1 MSNSAKSP
9 VRSERQERHHR
20 KLSEQPITFLGLFL
34 VPFAGLFTAWLIHI
48 WAVGISINVWRWHWH
63 VAGNLPALVFTA
75 CAVSVGSVGLGVLAW
90 NFAEHRKAPFRVSLA
105 ASTSGLG
112 FLFAISVGV
121 GPHRWWSGVFVLTG
135 WYVAIAWSLARLNVT
150 RQDPREQVEA
160 EEPGFLK
167 RLTGWKMRSSKTE
180 LDHNGSPLR
189 TDIEFQHAPGDVT
202 KTLQDA
208 VPNIESYAA
217 APSGLSRAVPT
228 DRSDRTRLSVMH
240 QDPLAGLIPLG
251 PPSHPGGSVAEPATF
266 SIYDTGHP
274 VWCCLFGGRGVNPT
288 GYGFMG
294 VTRSGKTV
302 AENLMLTDA
311 VITRNDGVILYL
323 NKAKGMQDARP
334 IFPGIEVA
342 ILTNALQD
350 YVSALNQVLRI
361 MDYRQRQLS
370 AYGISA
376 WSARRC
382 FHEPPQRKANG
393 ETTPMEPMPALI
405 VHIGEADAVY
415 ESPKGAELAD
425 YIASKGL
432 SLGVIQG
439 NSLQRATADKM
450 PSNLR
455 FNISAWW
462 CFGTGDAYSAAYALS
477 DRTLSAIPE
486 AGRPDNWKASRP
498 GNFFF
503 EGPGV
508 DESLWPVRA
517 KTQMLAP
524 GTSPNAPQDEIDSAL
539 QEALLARCREF
550 APQMAKLDR
559 GSVLATGDP
568 GAPQTW
574 WELAAAET
582 DRIRDEL
589 IGAPADMPRYDRTG
603 AGPMFTREPVNMTAS
618 DRKPAT
624 ANLPARPQTWTA
636 NRSPEETENMEVMD
650 EIADEIRSVQE
661 VEGVELYPAELDSE
675 TANVDPLAPLPPT
688 ADPDD
693 EVSWE
698 DPRPEPRSRND
709 ALRAFHAALR
719 ELIDDPALRDP
730 REPDG
735 NTVLITPGEIHDRYP
750 YRSRPWFSEILIE
763 MAEGALTPP
772 PTMSLARA
780 EDYPPHEGKY
790 RLRRLPDDPQ

>member
-1 MSNSAKSP
+1 MNSAKSP
-9 VRSERQERHHR
+9 VRGERHERHHR

-34 VPFAGLFTAWLIHI
+34 VPFAGLFTAWLIHA
-48 WAVGISINVWRWHWH
+48 WAVGVSLDAGPLHWH
-63 VAGNLPALVFTA
+63 VAGNLPALVLTS
-75 CAVSVGSVGLGVLAW
+75 CAVSVGAVGLGVLAW

-112 FLFAISVGV
+112 FLFAVSVGV

-150 RQDPREQVEA
+150 RQDPREPA
-160 EEPGFLK
+160 EPEDPGFLK
-167 RLTGWKMRSSKTE
+167 RIAKWAVRSEKTT
-180 LDHNGSPLR
+180 LDHQGKPLR

-202 KTLQDA
+202 KTMQDA

-217 APSGLSRAVPT
+217 APSGLSRAVGT
-228 DRSDRTRLSVMH
+228 DRSDRTKLSVMH

-251 PPSHPGGSVAEPATF
+251 PPSHPGASVAEPATF
-266 SIYDTGHP
+266 SMYDTGHP
-274 VWCCLFGGRGVNPT
+274 VWCCLFGGQGVNPT

-342 ILTNALQD
+342 ILTTALQD

-376 WSARRC
+376 WSARKC
-382 FHEPPQRKANG
+382 FHHPPQRKANG
-393 ETTPMEPMPALI
+393 EATPMEPMPALV

-415 ESPKGAELAD
+415 ENPKASELAD

-432 SLGVIQG
+432 SLGVIEG

-455 FNISAWW
+455 FNVSAWW
-462 CFGTGDAYSAAYALS
+462 CFGTGDPYSADYALS

-486 AGRPDNWKASRP
+486 AGRPHNWKASKP
-498 GNFFF
+498 GNHFY

-524 GTSPNAPQDEIDSAL
+524 DVSPDAPHDEIDSAL
-539 QEALLARCREF
+539 QEALLERCRRF
-550 APQMAKLDR
+550 ASQMAKLDR

-568 GAPQTW
+568 DSPQTW

-589 IGAPADMPRYDRTG
+589 IGGTANSA
-603 AGPMFTREPVNMTAS
+603 ANMTAS
-618 DRKPAT
+618 DRNPAT
-624 ANLPARPQTWTA
+624 ANPAAGPQTRTA
-636 NRSPEETENMEVMD
+636 NRKPEETEDMEIMD
-650 EIADEIRSVQE
+650 EIAEEIRGVRE
-661 VEGVELYPAELDSE
+661 VEGVELYPAELGAE
-675 TANVDPLAPLPPT
+675 TADIDPLAPLPPT

-730 REPDG
+730 QEPDG
-735 NTVLITPGEIHDRYP
+735 NTVLITPGEIHERYP
-750 YRSRPWFSEILIE
+750 YRSRPWFSEILID

-772 PTMSLARA
+772 PAMSLARA
-780 EDYPPHEGKY
+780 DDYPPHEGRY
-790 RLRRLPDDPQ
+790 RLRRLPDNPE